1 VLKLRDVIPI
11 SSYRGK
17 EKTVLIQKLGVI
29 NNILR
34 EYYIVII
41 TQRKQINEIF
51 IITSERIFLTIF
63 CNLKKYGVKKY
74 S

>member
-1 VLKLRDVIPI
+1 MLKLRDVIPI

-41 TQRKQINEIF
+41 TQRKQINEIL
-51 IITSERIFLTIF
+51 S
-63 CNLKKYGVKKY
+63 
-74 S
+74 